1 MRVAIACEG
10 RTDFVLL
17 EQLVLA
23 VFGPCDITPLVPLRD
38 ALDDTR
44 WSPQAGWTQ
53 VKAWCERLGVQGI
66 ADEMAMGT
74 IDVIVVH
81 VDGDMCGREGHPAT
95 RAGLCVH
102 IKQTWMGDPTPPP
115 GVVIC
120 IPASATDTWLAAAL
134 DAAIATPALEADPDP
149 LSHLVRSGVLK
160 PAPPGETT
168 PRKNQYA
175 YQQRA
180 SVLRNRAAALRPA
193 LTELD
198 RFMGKLEAR
207 SSGRS

>member
-1 MRVAIACEG
+1 MRVAIVCEG

-17 EQLVLA
+17 EQIVLA
-23 VFGPCDITPLVPLRD
+23 VFGPCEITPLVPMRD
-38 ALDDTR
+38 ALDDAR
-44 WSPQAGWTQ
+44 WSPKAGWTQ
-53 VKAWCERLGVQGI
+53 VKAWCEGLGVQGI

-81 VDGDMCGREGHPAT
+81 IDGDMCGREGHPAT
-95 RAGLCVH
+95 RAGLCDH
-102 IKQTWMGDPTPPP
+102 IKQTWMGAPTSPP

-120 IPASATDTWLAAAL
+120 IPAFATDTWLAAAL
-134 DAAIATPALEADPDP
+134 DAVIATPALEADADP
-149 LSHLVRSGVLK
+149 LSHLVRLGVLK

-175 YQQRA
+175 YKQRA
-180 SVLRNRAAALRPA
+180 AVLGTRAAALRPA

-198 RFMGKLEAR
+198 RFMGKLEALR
-207 SSGRS
+207 RTLT